1 MNFAKQNSSSLF
13 VSERRVGMKKV
24 TLCAPSRIY
33 FDHPRG
39 RFSYSAMVDYFSQ
52 VGIGAIDMSLEGVD
66 FSDGSW
72 RSVLYAAAKRATEK
86 NISLPLCHL
95 SFYMPDPKN
104 DGLMARFQKEL
115 MRGID
120 AAALMGI
127 ERAVTHPI
135 AFYSKEATYGDWV
148 RANMAFLTPVVE
160 YARQKGVRICIENM
174 PSEKEASDNHLYG
187 SCALNISALAE
198 KLSCGICWD
207 TGHANI
213 SGYKQS
219 EQLEILNGKLEVLHI
234 HDNDGVRDSHLPPF
248 DGNVDWEDVAFGL
261 RCCGFDGILD
271 IEVTA
276 WALDG
281 DVRTRYDFGNLIMN
295 RARRFM
301 TIADLI

>member
-1 MNFAKQNSSSLF
+1 MQ
-13 VSERRVGMKKV
+13 KV

-39 RFSYSAMVDYFSQ
+39 RFSYTSMVDYFADI
-52 VGIGAIDMSLEGVD
+52 GMGAIDMSLEGVD
-66 FSDGSW
+66 FSDSAW
-72 RSVLYAAAKRATEK
+72 RSVLYSASRRARDK
-86 NISLPLCHL
+86 GISLPLCHL
-95 SFYMPDPKN
+95 SFYMPDPK
-104 DGLMARFQKEL
+104 DTALMAKFQKEL

-127 ERAVTHPI
+127 ELAVTHPI
-135 AFYSKEATYGDWV
+135 AVYSKDISYGDWV

-160 YARQKGVRICIENM
+160 YGRDKGVRICIENM
-174 PSEKEASDNHLYG
+174 PSERETADNHLYG
-187 SCALNISALAE
+187 SCALNVSSLAD
-198 KLSCGICWD
+198 KLGCGVCWD

-219 EQLEILNGKLEVLHI
+219 EQLAVIGDRLEILHV
-234 HDNDGVRDSHLPPF
+234 HDNDGVHDSHLLPF
-248 DGNVDWEDVAFGL
+248 DGNVEWEDVAFGL
-261 RCCGFDGILD
+261 RCCSSSIIVD

-281 DVRTRYDFGNLIMN
+281 DMDTRKAFGQLILS

-301 TIADLI
+301 ALADIF